1 MYYAAFIFKD
11 LGLTGN
17 TTSLLAGGVGG
28 VLLFAATIPAVL
40 YIDRFGRKPV
50 LITGALGMGIS
61 HFIVAGLY
69 GAYGNSW
76 PSHKAA
82 GWVAVV
88 FVWIYEINFG
98 YSWGVSEPVPTPT
111 DQVLISNSLERG
123 F

>member
-1 MYYAAFIFKD
+1 
-11 LGLTGN
+11 
-17 TTSLLAGGVGG
+17 
-28 VLLFAATIPAVL
+28 
-40 YIDRFGRKPV
+40 
-50 LITGALGMGIS
+50 MGIS